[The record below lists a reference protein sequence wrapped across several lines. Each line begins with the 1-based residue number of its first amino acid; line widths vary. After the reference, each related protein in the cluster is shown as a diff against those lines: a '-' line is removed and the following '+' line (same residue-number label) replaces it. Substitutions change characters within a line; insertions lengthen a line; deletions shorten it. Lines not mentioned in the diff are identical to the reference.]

1 MGVVLCNCGISLS
14 HGGFRSVLCL
24 EVSCSCWR
32 QCVCEEPSRDA
43 DRLLESKEEGMGT
56 ACEALGC
63 SAYLERTRAS
73 RLSRWDVPVRGFD

>member
-1 MGVVLCNCGISLS
+1 M
-14 HGGFRSVLCL
+14 
-24 EVSCSCWR
+24 
-32 QCVCEEPSRDA
+32 CEEPSRDA

-73 RLSRWDVPVRGFD
+73 RLSRWDVSVRGFG